1 MSLPIWAK
9 GPVIGAMKPTRSSS
23 AGAAAT
29 PHMNARLDAAR
40 AVLICLASFMGS
52 LPWLVALLSLCVE
65 HDLFRKPGPTFRDHA
80 LVRYGC
86 QVLDARVRFPPR
98 PLSNE
103 RRDAHQAARQ
113 IEDRQNIHA

>member
-29 PHMNARLDAAR
+29 PQMNARLEATR
-40 AVLICLASFMGS
+40 AVPTCLASFIGS
-52 LPWLVALLSLCVE
+52 LPWLVALL
-65 HDLFRKPGPTFRDHA
+65 
-80 LVRYGC
+80 LVRHGC
-86 QVLDARVRFPPR
+86 QVLDARLRFPPR

-113 IEDRQNIHA
+113 IENCQYIHAAQHILPPWHQGT